1 LGGGKVMDMDKFMGL
16 NGMNYE
22 TLYSQEVI
30 ERMKEYNEADYCSD
44 DCLVFIDKYGEADF
58 LQYYDDY
65 LDFDD
70 LYGSQLDLDELVSYF
85 SGFSFLHTVFYGVY
99 DSPQDFAV
107 KFYKLEELPVFLYI
121 DWDISIDNLK
131 DQYEFVFNNKN
142 QNFLVFGKE

>member
-1 LGGGKVMDMDKFMGL
+1 MDMDKFMGL
-16 NGMNYE
+16 NGTHYE
-22 TLYSQEVI
+22 MLYSQEVI
-30 ERMKEYNEADYCSD
+30 ERMKDYDDADYCSD

-85 SGFSFLHTVFYGVY
+85 SGFSFLHTTFYRVY

-107 KFYKLEELPVFLYI
+107 KFYKLQELPVFLYI
-121 DWDISIDNLK
+121 DWDISIDSLK